1 MKQNPIMHF
10 NDTTAL
16 SPHQRKSLKAPTLI
30 SSPMIMLMLAAC
42 SSGGSN
48 GPPLLTNSASIGVQ
62 LSGDDTEDT
71 LTGGTGGD
79 VLEGG
84 AGNDALDGGAGN
96 DLLEGGVGDDTLDGG
111 DGNDTLDGGDGTD
124 IVSYENDP
132 NGVTVN
138 LTEGTAT
145 DGWGNT
151 DTLIDIEQVMG
162 SDFNDVITGSGG
174 DEDLFGGEGDDTLKG
189 AEGVDT
195 LDGGD
200 GDDTLEGGA
209 GDDWLVGGM
218 GNDILQGGAGGDFLF
233 GGAGNDTLNGGD
245 NDDTLEGGAG
255 INQLTGGSGY
265 DTFILDT
272 TTNADTT
279 SYVKDFETHITKGTE
294 EIVISVADTIN
305 EDDLAAFLANV
316 EADNT
321 SAELTIGDLVI
332 TVAQGLADSAT
343 DISEENHTYI
353 TATHTPDG
361 NQALAIDYTMILE
374 NFDANDL
381 TANSFEFI

>member
-84 AGNDALDGGAGN
+84 AG
-96 DLLEGGVGDDTLDGG
+96 
-111 DGNDTLDGGDGTD
+111 
-124 IVSYENDP
+124 
-132 NGVTVN
+132 
-138 LTEGTAT
+138 
-145 DGWGNT
+145 
-151 DTLIDIEQVMG
+151 
-162 SDFNDVITGSGG
+162 
-174 DEDLFGGEGDDTLKG
+174 
-189 AEGVDT
+189 
-195 LDGGD
+195 
-200 GDDTLEGGA
+200 
-209 GDDWLVGGM
+209 
-218 GNDILQGGAGGDFLF
+218 
-233 GGAGNDTLNGGD
+233 
-245 NDDTLEGGAG
+245 

-272 TTNADTT
+272 TTNAETT